1 MSGSAF
7 GPGLSLLG
15 AWSDAGGC
23 IGNESSIAVCKST
36 TSVSCSINQL
46 AGVSC
51 YSKGYLHPD
60 MRMPRNVHGHTF
72 FYQISLSDL
81 IIIHID

>member
-1 MSGSAF
+1 MKFEVNLHPSLGGSPVSGSAF

-23 IGNESSIAVCKST
+23 TGNENSIAVCKST
-36 TSVSCSINQL
+36 TSVSCSSNQL

-51 YSKGYLHPD
+51 YNSKRYLHP
-60 MRMPRNVHGHTF
+60 N
-72 FYQISLSDL
+72 
-81 IIIHID
+81 

>member
-36 TSVSCSINQL
+36 ASVSCSSSQL

-51 YSKGYLHPD
+51 YSK
-60 MRMPRNVHGHTF
+60 
-72 FYQISLSDL
+72 
-81 IIIHID
+81 